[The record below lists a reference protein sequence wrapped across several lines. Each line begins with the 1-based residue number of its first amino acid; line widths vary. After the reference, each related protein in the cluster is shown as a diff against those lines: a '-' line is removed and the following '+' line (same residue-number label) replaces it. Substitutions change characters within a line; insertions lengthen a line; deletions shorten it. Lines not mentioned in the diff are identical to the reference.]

1 MLAEVSLPLYQ
12 LQQMA
17 DSLVSSQLLQLS
29 PVSLLIIYLT
39 GLITSLTPCML
50 SMLPLTV
57 AYIGGYDKG
66 GRLSAFLQS
75 IFFTLGLATTL
86 SALGIFAALFGKV
99 YGQVG
104 KGLPLLVSIIA
115 ILMGLNL
122 LEVIPLSLPQG
133 NIPLP
138 PNLHLPKSLQS
149 YLLGVSFGFIASP
162 CSTPVLITLLAYV
175 GSSGNILL
183 SSLFLG
189 SYALG
194 YVSPLIVAGTF
205 TGIIRSILSLKSVTQ
220 WLNPISGMILVTFG
234 VYSLLSRL

>member
-1 MLAEVSLPLYQ
+1 MLAEVSLLLYR
-12 LQQMA
+12 LQQIA
-17 DSLVSSQLLQLS
+17 DSIVSSQLQQVS
-29 PVSLLIIYLT
+29 PVSLAIIYFT

-50 SMLPLTV
+50 SMLPLTI
-57 AYIGGYDKG
+57 AYIGGYERG
-66 GRLSAFLQS
+66 GRLSAFFQS
-75 IFFTLGLATTL
+75 IFFAAGLATTL

-104 KGLPLLVSIIA
+104 KGLPLIVSVIA
-115 ILMGLNL
+115 MVMGLNL
-122 LEVIPLSLPQG
+122 LEVIPLPIPQW

-138 PNLHLPKSLQS
+138 SNKSFPKSLQS

-175 GSSGNILL
+175 SSSGNLIL

-194 YVSPLIVAGTF
+194 YVSPLVVAGTF
-205 TGIIRSILSLKSVTQ
+205 TGIIKSLISLKTVTR
-220 WLNPISGMILVTFG
+220 WLNPLSGIILVVFG
-234 VYSLLSRL
+234 VYSLISRL